1 MKFHSQ
7 WAVLLVLIVLV
18 SLPSSA
24 YVDPSGG
31 MLFQILMPML
41 AALWGAWIIF
51 AQRIRRGMSSMIRK
65 LRGME
70 DQGPAS

>member
-1 MKFHSQ
+1 MKFRSQ
-7 WAVLLVLIVLV
+7 WLVLMALITLV
-18 SLPSSA
+18 SLPASA

-51 AQRIRRGMSSMIRK
+51 AQRIRRGMSNMLRK
-65 LRGME
+65 LRGTE
-70 DQGPAS
+70 GEGPAS